1 VDRCAAAAIGCSLA
15 GLPFLLPHVVEDFQ
29 LGIAQRAGLST
40 GMGAA
45 LLGAGFSVQI
55 LGLVLAGR
63 GRRAGLAVTAVAGLV
78 WALGA
83 LLDHG
88 PEMWAEGL
96 DFRAGAVSSI
106 WVLGLLASQ
115 ALAASFALAA
125 LLRHPLSPRA
135 RRQTDPGSLSP
146 RRRGTG

>member
-40 GMGAA
+40 GVAAA
-45 LLGAGFSVQI
+45 LLGAGFAVQM

-63 GRRAGLAVTAVAGLV
+63 GRPAGLAVTAVAGLV

-88 PEMWAEGL
+88 PELWARGL
-96 DFRAGAVSSI
+96 DFRSSGVSSI

-115 ALAASFALAA
+115 ALAAAFALAA
-125 LLRHPLSPRA
+125 LLRRCFLSL
-135 RRQTDPGSLSP
+135 PG
-146 RRRGTG
+146 RGSG